1 MVGGWRFV
9 YIFFVYVG
17 SGHFFVCVFE
27 IWKCNI
33 VLYYQKSFFLDVK
46 MLWLSFLGLFVKLD
60 FIYGS
65 FLCILGPFLKV
76 KLLNGGIF
84 CVGEIKKN
92 WGGGGGGDA

>member
-1 MVGGWRFV
+1 M
-9 YIFFVYVG
+9 
-17 SGHFFVCVFE
+17 FE
-27 IWKCNI
+27 IWKCNS
-33 VLYYQKSFFLDVK
+33 VLYYQKKVFFYVK

-84 CVGEIKKN
+84 CVGEIFF
-92 WGGGGGGDA
+92 WGGGGGGGDA